1 MSIYIYIYIHKLC
14 VCVYTYVYTLLSLKM
29 FLDFGNF
36 LQNYSGYYRH
46 PFNSDQIS

>member
-1 MSIYIYIYIHKLC
+1 MSVYIYIQIVC
-14 VCVYTYVYTLLSLKM
+14 VCCVYTYVYTLLSLKM
-29 FLDFGNF
+29 VLDFGNF